1 MDPSWSSDHSS
12 RSTTHSS
19 RSTTHPEIT
28 TNVHSREGEHS
39 RLTKPQTQ
47 SEKVLVG
54 LTASFKKSE
63 KSVVTSLSSLITSS
77 ANQKSSS
84 SNHVTSSSNHVTSS
98 STHKTSPTRIHAPSV
113 SSLPSLPALPSI
125 LSGMK
130 IPEKSDIVAVPIGD
144 LLRNPDYQYWES
156 LINRPKL
163 VTCDRLITNGELAR
177 CSCAL
182 LTVHA
187 CLLPVYRLAV

>member
-54 LTASFKKSE
+54 LTASFRKSE

-98 STHKTSPTRIHAPSV
+98 SAHKTSPTRIHAP

-130 IPEKSDIVAVPIGD
+130 IHEKSDIVAVPIGD

-187 CLLPVYRLAV
+187 CLLYLYTD